1 MDLTFSTRTLSC
13 CSLAA
18 TVFLCDEKREE
29 TSQPSSFFFWYLG
42 HHFPHHSETVSK
54 MLDSKAD
61 TVKPTKAVSS
71 PKESVLRRAPMF
83 PPLAAIQT
91 PQFCLLPTAEDSAV
105 PARDPGNVEKKI
117 TSFIVMDWDMVEYNT
132 AIGIS
137 RRALG

>member
-1 MDLTFSTRTLSC
+1 MYLTFSTRTLSC

-29 TSQPSSFFFWYLG
+29 TSQFFFFLQLG
-42 HHFPHHSETVSK
+42 HQFPHHSETVSK

-105 PARDPGNVEKKI
+105 PARECHGNVEKK
-117 TSFIVMDWDMVEYNT
+117 SSLFM
-132 AIGIS
+132 
-137 RRALG
+137 

>member
-29 TSQPSSFFFWYLG
+29 TSQFFFFLQLG

-91 PQFCLLPTAEDSAV
+91 PQFCLPTAEDSAV

-117 TSFIVMDWDMVEYNT
+117 TSFIVMDWDMVEYNI